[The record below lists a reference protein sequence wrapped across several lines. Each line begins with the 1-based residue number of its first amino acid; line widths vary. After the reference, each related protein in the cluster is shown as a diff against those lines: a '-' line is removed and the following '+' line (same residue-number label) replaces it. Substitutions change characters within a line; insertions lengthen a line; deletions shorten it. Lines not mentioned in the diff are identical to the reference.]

1 MHRGTGGRT
10 TPRAEGKVMNMQTEM
25 MGNARQAAA
34 EQTGNMLKV
43 RYLDALN
50 LIERLHRRLLDVIKD
65 DFERHG
71 EPEVNPVQALL
82 LYNIA
87 DAELTAG
94 ELKTRGHYHGSNVS
108 YNLKKLVE
116 AGYVHHERSATDRR
130 SVRVRLTPKGQSI
143 RNRVDAL
150 YNRQMQAIE
159 HLVGFDASEL
169 DRINKSLTRLE
180 RYWTDQIL
188 YRL

>member
-1 MHRGTGGRT
+1 MQ
-10 TPRAEGKVMNMQTEM
+10 AEAKGQL
-25 MGNARQAAA
+25 RAAA
-34 EQTGNMLKV
+34 APEMPNPVKP

-50 LIERLHRRLLDVIKD
+50 LIERLHRRLLEVIKD

-71 EPEVNPVQALL
+71 EPEVNPIQALL

-94 ELKTRGHYHGSNVS
+94 ELKSRGHYQGSNVS

-116 AGYVHHERSATDRR
+116 AGYVNHERSAADRR
-130 SVRVRLTPKGQSI
+130 SVRVKLTPKGQAV

-150 YNRQMQAIE
+150 YDRQMRAIE
-159 HLVGFDASEL
+159 QVAGLNADEL

>member
-1 MHRGTGGRT
+1 M
-10 TPRAEGKVMNMQTEM
+10 PAEPKVS
-25 MGNARQAAA
+25 ASLAA
-34 EQTGNMLKV
+34 ETGPSPVKL
-43 RYLDALN
+43 RYLDSVN
-50 LIERLHRRLLDVIKD
+50 LIERLHRRLLEVIKD

-71 EPEVNPVQALL
+71 EPGINPVQALL
-82 LYNIA
+82 IYNMA

-94 ELKTRGHYHGSNVS
+94 ELKSRGHYQGSNVS

-116 AGYVHHERSATDRR
+116 AGYVHHQRSENDRR
-130 SVRVRLTPKGQSI
+130 SVRVRLTPKGQAI

-150 YNRQMQAIE
+150 YDRQLRAVEQVAG
-159 HLVGFDASEL
+159 LGADEL
-169 DRINKSLTRLE
+169 ERINKSLARLE

>member
-1 MHRGTGGRT
+1 MQIELRGAAGQQG
-10 TPRAEGKVMNMQTEM
+10 EEQ
-25 MGNARQAAA
+25 GNPV
-34 EQTGNMLKV
+34 KP
-43 RYLDALN
+43 RYLDAVN
-50 LIERLHRRLLDVIKD
+50 LIERLHRRLLEVIKD

-87 DAELTAG
+87 DEELTAG
-94 ELKTRGHYHGSNVS
+94 ELKTRGHYQGSNVS

-116 AGYVHHERSATDRR
+116 AGYVHHARSATDRR

-150 YNRQMQAIE
+150 YNRQMQAVE
-159 HLVGFDASEL
+159 QLVGLDADEL
-169 DRINKSLTRLE
+169 DRINKALTRLE

>member
-1 MHRGTGGRT
+1 MRVETIGALR
-10 TPRAEGKVMNMQTEM
+10 PVPAEP
-25 MGNARQAAA
+25 A
-34 EQTGNMLKV
+34 ENPIKP
-43 RYLDALN
+43 RYLEALT

-65 DFERHG
+65 DFERSG

-82 LYNIA
+82 LFNIA

-94 ELKTRGHYHGSNVS
+94 ELKTRGHYQGSNVS

-116 AGYVHHERSATDRR
+116 SGYVHHERSATDKR
-130 SVRVRLTPKGQSI
+130 SVRVRLTDKGRSI
-143 RNRVDAL
+143 RDRVNAL
-150 YNRQMQAIE
+150 YNRQLLAIE
-159 HLVGFDASEL
+159 QVVGLNADEL
-169 DRINKSLTRLE
+169 ERLNKALTRLE

>member
-1 MHRGTGGRT
+1 MQPEIKSVLR
-10 TPRAEGKVMNMQTEM
+10 PVAQDAEFNPVKP
-25 MGNARQAAA
+25 
-34 EQTGNMLKV
+34 

-50 LIERLHRRLLDVIKD
+50 LIERLHRRLLEVIKD

-87 DAELTAG
+87 DSELTAG
-94 ELKTRGHYHGSNVS
+94 ELKSRGHYQGSNVS

-116 AGYVHHERSATDRR
+116 AGYVNHERSASDRR
-130 SVRVRLTPKGQSI
+130 SVRVRLTPKGQAI

-150 YNRQMQAIE
+150 YDRQMKAVEQVRGLNA
-159 HLVGFDASEL
+159 DEL

-180 RYWTDQIL
+180 RYWTDQVL
-188 YRL
+188 YQL